1 MKYKNTKKMEISKKI
16 ISALGTGSLLLPFI
30 AFAQA
35 IPQTSY
41 ISVLISQIHEIIAD
55 LIPLL
60 VAVAVVVFIWG
71 VIIYITAGE
80 SDEKRKAGRNSMI
93 YGIIAIFV
101 IVSIWGLVAILQQL
115 TGAGGG
121 VVPTIPIP

>member
-1 MKYKNTKKMEISKKI
+1 MKYTSKLVG
-16 ISALGTGSLLLPFI
+16 AVGAGSVFIPLI

-35 IPQTSY
+35 PNTSY
-41 ISVLISQIHEIIAD
+41 FANLLSQARTLIQL

-60 VAVAVVVFIWG
+60 VAIAVVVFIWG
-71 VIIYITAGE
+71 VIRYVTAGE
-80 SDEKRKAGRNSMI
+80 SEENRAKGRNLMI

-115 TGAGGG
+115 TGAGQGTAQT
-121 VVPTIPIP
+121 PPIP

>member
-71 VIIYITAGE
+71 VIRYITAGE
-80 SDEKRKAGRNSMI
+80 SDEKRKAGRNLMI